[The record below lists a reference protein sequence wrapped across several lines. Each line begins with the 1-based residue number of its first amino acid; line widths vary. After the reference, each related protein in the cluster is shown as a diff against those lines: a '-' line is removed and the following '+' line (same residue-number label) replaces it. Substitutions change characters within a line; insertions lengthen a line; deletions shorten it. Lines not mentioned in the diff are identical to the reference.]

1 MSGLDL
7 RHLDADPQA
16 GYLGREFLLWLWF
29 RSETGF
35 GQVVGA
41 TGLAL
46 DLWVDDRLVIS
57 GELRE
62 AQRFDLKG
70 GAPATSATARIAVRE
85 GRDVVAARFVIR
97 DGEMEY
103 HFELDASLA
112 LKGLKIP
119 DLPHGVDPDDEVRE
133 RARLVEDLQ
142 ERLDDLFEA
151 YCRRRLGEDWEA
163 SEAPALLGWLHE
175 NLDDDRD
182 AG

>member
-1 MSGLDL
+1 MAGLDL

-16 GYLGREFLLWLWF
+16 TFLGREFLLWLWF
-29 RSETGF
+29 SSETGF
-35 GQVVGA
+35 GQVSGA
-41 TGLAL
+41 SGMAL

-85 GRDVVAARFVIR
+85 GRDVVAARFVLR
-97 DGEMEY
+97 DGELEFR
-103 HFELDASLA
+103 FELDASLA
-112 LKGLKIP
+112 VKGMKIP

-133 RARLVEDLQ
+133 RARLVEDLL

-151 YCRRRLGEDWEA
+151 YCDQRLGSAWETEHTARLLDWLNEDVD
-163 SEAPALLGWLHE
+163 G
-175 NLDDDRD
+175 
-182 AG
+182 G